1 MAKSL
6 ALTFGYAGSDFS
18 RTYVETVADSITSA
32 NVKTAVDAINASL
45 SGGTADGLDDFFI
58 ADDFDGTNG
67 KFNRIIDATL
77 ENVNAT
83 LIYPAVQEGD

>member
-6 ALTFGYAGSDFS
+6 ALTFGYAGTNFT
-18 RTYVETVADSITSA
+18 RIYTETVADSITAA

-45 SGGTADGLDDFFI
+45 KAGTADGLSDFFL